1 MLVDAAGGTRRSS
14 ERLMQIQGGFR
25 ASALLAAGATHRI
38 FTHIEDGARTAEE
51 ISARAGISL
60 RGAVALLDG
69 LTGLGVIERSLGRYT
84 NAADTSQ
91 FLVEGKP
98 SSMTGFA
105 RLALADM
112 PDFAQLAEVARTGQ
126 PLAAPPPSDDDP
138 SWIDLVSAIAP
149 LARPAALAIARHL
162 RVAEARRPSILDV
175 GGGSGMY
182 TLVCLGESPEATG
195 VQIDWPS
202 VNRVARRLAE
212 GLGLADRFRTVDGDL
227 RTASFGEGAHD
238 VVIYAHVAHL
248 LSPAENVAVL
258 SRIRRALRP
267 GGRLA
272 VSDFILDED
281 RHGKSF
287 AGMFHT
293 NMLLH
298 TREGAVWREA
308 DYRAW
313 LGEAGFVDVTFV
325 DTETPATLVF
335 AG

>member
-1 MLVDAAGGTRRSS
+1 MLFDTAASRPVTPD
-14 ERLMQIQGGFR
+14 RLMEIQGGFR

-38 FTHIEDGARTAEE
+38 FTHIEHGARTAGE
-51 ISARAGISL
+51 IAARAGISL
-60 RGAVALLDG
+60 RGAEALLDG
-69 LTGLGVIERSLGRYT
+69 LAGLGVVEREGGRYT
-84 NAADTSQ
+84 NAADTAA

-98 SSMTGFA
+98 SAMTGFA
-105 RLALADM
+105 RLAIGDM
-112 PDFAQLAEVARTGQ
+112 PDFARLAEAVRTGE

-138 SWIDLVSAIAP
+138 SWIDLVTAIAP
-149 LARPAALAIARHL
+149 LARPAALAIAKRL
-162 RVAEARRPSILDV
+162 GVAEAKRPRILDV

-182 TLVCLGESPEATG
+182 TLTCLGESPEATG

-212 GLGLADRFRTVDGDL
+212 ELGVADRFRTVDGDL
-227 RTASFGEGAHD
+227 RTTSFGEGEHD

-248 LSPAENVAVL
+248 LSPAENVAIL
-258 SRIRRALRP
+258 KRIRRALRP

-272 VSDFILDED
+272 VADFILDED
-281 RHGKSF
+281 RHGKPF
-287 AGMFHT
+287 AAMFHT

-298 TREGAVWREA
+298 TREGAVFREP

-313 LGEAGFVDVTFV
+313 LAEAGFVDVSFV